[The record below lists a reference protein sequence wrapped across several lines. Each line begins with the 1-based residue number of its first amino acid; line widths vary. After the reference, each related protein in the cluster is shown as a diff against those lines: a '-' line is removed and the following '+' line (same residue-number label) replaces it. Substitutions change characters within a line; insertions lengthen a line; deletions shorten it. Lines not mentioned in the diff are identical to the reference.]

1 MRYGNPVGC
10 YLYDSTR
17 IQATIMSWVSAVD
30 TFVVWRFSHIS
41 IFSLFITVSKHQN
54 KQQVM
59 LQRFDQ
65 PLQWTP
71 AISNM
76 LYLKQK
82 SRYFQNLRNLVP
94 RASFHA
100 MIDLSWRVI
109 PVYQKT
115 KRGPG
120 NEVANYDFTP
130 CKNSCYL
137 EYALSRIVCY
147 LKPYFQCIT
156 YWSII

>member
-1 MRYGNPVGC
+1 
-10 YLYDSTR
+10 
-17 IQATIMSWVSAVD
+17 
-30 TFVVWRFSHIS
+30 
-41 IFSLFITVSKHQN
+41 
-54 KQQVM
+54 M
-59 LQRFDQ
+59 LQRSDQ

-137 EYALSRIVCY
+137 EYALSRIVRISNPQTIFSVHHLLINY
-147 LKPYFQCIT
+147 LIFLLTILYILHWKQKSVILLTRQPLCMSEHFRCCHI
-156 YWSII
+156 

>member
-1 MRYGNPVGC
+1 
-10 YLYDSTR
+10 
-17 IQATIMSWVSAVD
+17 
-30 TFVVWRFSHIS
+30 
-41 IFSLFITVSKHQN
+41 
-54 KQQVM
+54 M

-137 EYALSRIVCY
+137 EYALSRIVRISNHIFSASLTDQLFNIFINDPIYTALETEVCNFADKTTFMHVRT
-147 LKPYFQCIT
+147 L
-156 YWSII
+156 